1 MSGHQSELAVITGAG
16 SGIGQA
22 TAIRLARAGYAC
34 LLVGRRAPAL
44 AETARLIRA
53 DSQDARCLPADI
65 TDPDARARI
74 LSAVDEH
81 QAKLK
86 ALVNNA
92 GGSHPEPLFGQRLDS
107 WRADFALNVEAAAFL
122 SVGAMKRMTGGGA
135 IVNIGSVYG
144 SVGRN
149 GAYYARR
156 DPLDTPDGPVRSISY
171 AASKGAIVQL
181 TRELA
186 VAGAHLGVR
195 VNCVS
200 PGMIQLSERPT
211 HPEMAQA
218 LCEATPMGRHGHPH
232 EVAGAVWF
240 LLSAEASFIT
250 GVNLFVDGG
259 WTVW

>member
-1 MSGHQSELAVITGAG
+1 MSSSQAGLAVITGAG
-16 SGIGQA
+16 SGIGRA
-22 TAIRLARAGYAC
+22 TAIRLAQAGYAC
-34 LLVGRRAPAL
+34 LLVGRRPGAL
-44 AETARLIRA
+44 AETAQVISA
-53 DSQDARCLPADI
+53 GGGDAGCLPADV
-65 TDPDARARI
+65 TDPDARGR
-74 LSAVDEH
+74 LLRAVDEH
-81 QAKLK
+81 PAELT

-107 WRADFALNVEAAAFL
+107 WRADFALNVEATAFL
-122 SVGAMKRMTGGGA
+122 SFEAMKRMAGRGA

-149 GAYYARR
+149 GLYYARR
-156 DPLDTPDGPVRSISY
+156 DPLDTPDGPVRSVSY

-186 VAGAHLGVR
+186 VAGARIGVR

-200 PGMIQLSERPT
+200 PGMIRLPEREV
-211 HPEMAQA
+211 HADMARQ
-218 LCEATPMGRHGHPH
+218 LCEATPMGRLGRPD
-232 EVAGAVWF
+232 EVAGAVRF
-240 LLSAEASFIT
+240 LLSDEASFVT